1 MSTYLTE
8 LVGKILQVGFG
19 QPADNDRIVRDATDQ
34 IDRLIAN
41 GEMTGGEILCING
54 RASMPVCFA
63 IAAKVGHI
71 FGAIAVSDPK
81 LGKDTFVV
89 TITHSPTYQ
98 LGEVLRLDVEAELN
112 NQSLAKVSLENLADS
127 EILEN
132 SSSFFVKLEGNVLL
146 VDFNRLQ
153 EVSNDRLVKDASAE
167 LDRLVASGEL
177 RGGDLLKINGPIS
190 APVSYVISHRV
201 SHLYKAIA
209 MFDPK
214 MSRYVVTSSH
224 DSKYRLGD
232 TIFFDELTNP
242 ARVRVVLCGAAN
254 SGKSCLREGLKQALW
269 NLKLQ
274 IYPYVIT
281 AQPDGDGCFTF
292 ETYRY
297 DATYASELKQTL
309 KSQSKGFMPEFVH
322 LVAGWVRN
330 ASLPLTLVDVG
341 GQISP
346 ENKLI
351 MNEATHA
358 IILSKTQAEID
369 QWRAFCQ
376 SFKPRNLEVIAELHS
391 ILEGDGDRFEETDR
405 LLTGEI
411 CGINRGVDL
420 SERPIVKALA
430 LQLVALVKSMER
442 EIS

>member
-1 MSTYLTE
+1 MSTYLTK
-8 LVGKILQVGFG
+8 LDGKILQVGFG
-19 QPADNDRIVRDATDQ
+19 QSADNDRIVRDATDQ

-54 RASMPVCFA
+54 RASMPVGFA

-89 TITHSPTYQ
+89 TITHSASYK
-98 LGEVLRLDVEAELN
+98 LGEVLRLDVEAAQN
-112 NQSLAKVSLENLADS
+112 TQSLAKVSLEDS
-127 EILEN
+127 ESLDD
-132 SSSFFVKLEGNVLL
+132 SSSFFVKLEGHVLL

-177 RGGDLLKINGPIS
+177 RGGELLKINGPIS
-190 APVSYVISHRV
+190 LPVSYVVSHRV

-224 DSKYRLGD
+224 ASNYSLGD

-269 NLKLQ
+269 NLKSN

-297 DATYASELKQTL
+297 DALYASELKQTL
-309 KSQSKGFMPEFVH
+309 KSQSQGFKPEFVH
-322 LVAGWVRN
+322 LVGGWVRN

-369 QWRAFCQ
+369 EWRAFCQ

-391 ILEGDGDRFEETDR
+391 ILAGECDRFEETDS
-405 LLTGEI
+405 LLSGEI
-411 CGINRGVDL
+411 CGIERGIDL

-430 LQLVALVKSMER
+430 ARLVALVQSMEGG
-442 EIS
+442 IS

>member
-8 LVGKILQVGFG
+8 LNGKILQVGFG

-41 GEMTGGEILCING
+41 GEMSGGEILCING
-54 RASMPVCFA
+54 RASVPVSFA

-89 TITHSPTYQ
+89 TITHSATYK
-98 LGEVLRLDVEAELN
+98 LGELVRLDAEQN
-112 NQSLAKVSLENLADS
+112 TQSIDEVSLEDLEDS
-127 EILEN
+127 ESN
-132 SSSFFVKLEGNVLL
+132 HSSFFVKIEGNVLL
-146 VDFNRLQ
+146 MDFNRLQ
-153 EVSNDRLVKDASAE
+153 EVSNARLVKDASAE

-177 RGGDLLKINGPIS
+177 RGGELLKINGPVS
-190 APVSYVISHRV
+190 LPVSYVISHRV

-214 MSRYVVTSSH
+214 MSRYVVTSSNNPQ
-224 DSKYRLGD
+224 YRLGD

-242 ARVRVVLCGAAN
+242 ARVRVVLCGSAN
-254 SGKSCLREGLKQALW
+254 SGKSCLREGLKQALS
-269 NLKLQ
+269 NLHSSKSN

-297 DATYASELKQTL
+297 DATYASDLKQTL
-309 KSQSKGFMPEFVH
+309 KSQSQGFLPEFVH

-346 ENKLI
+346 ENRVI
-351 MNEATHA
+351 MSEATHA

-369 QWRAFCQ
+369 QWRSFCK
-376 SFKPRNLEVIAELHS
+376 SLKPRNLEVIAELHS
-391 ILEGDGDRFEETDR
+391 ILDGDRDRFEETDN

-420 SERPIVKALA
+420 SDRAIVKALA
-430 LQLVALVKSMER
+430 SQLVALVRSMER

>member
-8 LVGKILQVGFG
+8 LDGKILQVGFG

-54 RASMPVCFA
+54 RASMPVGFA

-89 TITHSPTYQ
+89 AITHSPTYQ
-98 LGEVLRLDVEAELN
+98 LGEVLRLEAAAEQKP
-112 NQSLAKVSLENLADS
+112 QSLAKVSLEDP
-127 EILEN
+127 EVLEN

-167 LDRLVASGEL
+167 LDRLVAAGEL
-177 RGGDLLKINGPIS
+177 RGGELLKVNGPIS
-190 APVSYVISHRV
+190 LPVSFVVSHRV

-224 DSKYRLGD
+224 DPQYRLGD

-269 NLKLQ
+269 NLKS

-297 DATYASELKQTL
+297 DEIYASELKQTL
-309 KSQSKGFMPEFVH
+309 KSQSQGFKPEFVH

-341 GQISP
+341 GQISS

-369 QWRAFCQ
+369 EWRSFCQ

-391 ILEGDGDRFEETDR
+391 ILDGDGDRFEETDR

-411 CGINRGVDL
+411 FGIERGVDL

-430 LQLVALVKSMER
+430 SRLVALVRSMEGG
-442 EIS
+442 IS

>member
-8 LVGKILQVGFG
+8 LDGKILQVGFG

-34 IDRLIAN
+34 IDQLIAN

-54 RASMPVCFA
+54 RASMPVGFA

-89 TITHSPTYQ
+89 AITHSPTYK
-98 LGEVLRLDVEAELN
+98 LGEVLRLDAEN
-112 NQSLAKVSLENLADS
+112 EQNTQSLAKVSLENLEDS
-127 EILEN
+127 KALEN

-167 LDRLVASGEL
+167 LDRLMAAGEL
-177 RGGDLLKINGPIS
+177 RGGELLKINGPIS
-190 APVSYVISHRV
+190 LPVSFVVSHRV
-201 SHLYKAIA
+201 WHLYKAIA

-224 DSKYRLGD
+224 DPQYRLGD

-269 NLKLQ
+269 NLKSNT
-274 IYPYVIT
+274 YPYVIT

-297 DATYASELKQTL
+297 DATYASDLKQTL
-309 KSQSKGFMPEFVH
+309 KSQSQGFKPEFVH

-341 GQISP
+341 GQISS

-351 MNEATHA
+351 MSEATHA
-358 IILSKTQAEID
+358 IILSKTQSEID
-369 QWRAFCQ
+369 EWRSFCQ
-376 SFKPRNLEVIAELHS
+376 SFKPRNLEVIAEIHS
-391 ILEGDGDRFEETDR
+391 ILDGDGDRFEETDS

-430 LQLVALVKSMER
+430 LRLVALVKSMEGG
-442 EIS
+442 IS

>member
-1 MSTYLTE
+1 MSTFLTE
-8 LVGKILQVGFG
+8 LTGRVLQVGFG
-19 QPADNDRIVRDATDQ
+19 KPADNDRIVRDATEQ
-34 IDRLIAN
+34 IDRAIAT
-41 GEMTGGEILCING
+41 GEMTGGEILFIDG
-54 RASMPVCFA
+54 RASVPVSFA
-63 IAAKVGHI
+63 VAAKVGHI

-89 TITHSPTYQ
+89 TITHSPIYQ
-98 LGEVLRLDVEAELN
+98 LGAFLRLDAAQNITFLPE
-112 NQSLAKVSLENLADS
+112 SLPSA
-127 EILEN
+127 
-132 SSSFFVKLEGNVLL
+132 SSASSSTSFFVQLQGNILL
-146 VDFNRLQ
+146 VDFNRLEQ
-153 EVSNDRLVKDASAE
+153 VSNDQLVKDTSTE
-167 LDRLVASGEL
+167 LDRLVATGEL
-177 RGGDLLKINGPIS
+177 GGGELLKISGPIS
-190 APVSYVISHRV
+190 LPLSYTISHRV

-209 MFDPK
+209 VFDPK

-224 DSKYRLGD
+224 DPKYRLGD

-242 ARVRVVLCGAAN
+242 ARVRVVLCGSAN

-269 NLKLQ
+269 NLRSH

-309 KSQSKGFMPEFVH
+309 KSQSNGFMPEFVH

-341 GQISP
+341 GKILP
-346 ENKLI
+346 ENRVI
-351 MNEATHA
+351 MSEATHA

-369 QWRAFCQ
+369 QWRSFCE
-376 SFKPRNLEVIAELHS
+376 SFKPRNLEIIAELHS
-391 ILEGDGDRFEETDR
+391 ILEGDGDRFEETES

-420 SERPIVKALA
+420 SERPIVKAIA
-430 LQLVALVKSMER
+430 RRLVTLVRSMER

>member
-1 MSTYLTE
+1 MSTYLTK
-8 LVGKILQVGFG
+8 LDGKILQVGFG
-19 QPADNDRIVRDATDQ
+19 QSADNDRIVRDATDQ

-54 RASMPVCFA
+54 RASMPVGFA

-89 TITHSPTYQ
+89 AITHSATYK
-98 LGEVLRLDVEAELN
+98 LGEVLRLDAEN
-112 NQSLAKVSLENLADS
+112 EQNIQSLIKVSLEDS
-127 EILEN
+127 ESLGN

-153 EVSNDRLVKDASAE
+153 EVSNARLVKDASAE
-167 LDRLVASGEL
+167 LDRLVAAGEL
-177 RGGDLLKINGPIS
+177 CGGELLKVNGPIS
-190 APVSYVISHRV
+190 LPVSFVVSHRV

-224 DSKYRLGD
+224 DLQYRLGD
-232 TIFFDELTNP
+232 TILFDELTNP
-242 ARVRVVLCGAAN
+242 VRVRVVLCGAAN

-269 NLKLQ
+269 NLKSN

-297 DATYASELKQTL
+297 DETFASELKQTL
-309 KSQSKGFMPEFVH
+309 KSQSQGFKPEFVH

-351 MNEATHA
+351 MGEATHA
-358 IILSKTQAEID
+358 VILSKTQAEID
-369 QWRAFCQ
+369 EWRAFCQ
-376 SFKPRNLEVIAELHS
+376 SFKPRNLEIIAELHS
-391 ILEGDGDRFEETDR
+391 ILGGEGDRFEETDN

-411 CGINRGVDL
+411 YGINRGVDL
-420 SERPIVKALA
+420 SDRAIVKALA
-430 LQLVALVKSMER
+430 LRLVMLVRSMEGG
-442 EIS
+442 IS

>member
-1 MSTYLTE
+1 
-8 LVGKILQVGFG
+8 
-19 QPADNDRIVRDATDQ
+19 
-34 IDRLIAN
+34 
-41 GEMTGGEILCING
+41 MTGGEILCING

>member
-8 LVGKILQVGFG
+8 LDGKILKVGFG

-34 IDRLIAN
+34 IDRLITN
-41 GEMTGGEILCING
+41 GEITGGEILCING
-54 RASMPVCFA
+54 RSSMPVGFA
-63 IAAKVGHI
+63 IAAKVGHL

-89 TITHSPTYQ
+89 AITHSATYQ
-98 LGEVLRLDVEAELN
+98 LGDVVRLEAEAEQN
-112 NQSLAKVSLENLADS
+112 TQSLVKVGLEDSESLES
-127 EILEN
+127 

-153 EVSNDRLVKDASAE
+153 EVSNARLVKDASAE

-177 RGGDLLKINGPIS
+177 RGGELLKINGPIS
-190 APVSYVISHRV
+190 LPLSYVVSHRV

-269 NLKLQ
+269 NLKSS

-292 ETYRY
+292 ETYLY
-297 DATYASELKQTL
+297 DETYASELKQTL
-309 KSQSKGFMPEFVH
+309 KSQSQGFMPEFVH

-351 MNEATHA
+351 MNEATHT

-369 QWRAFCQ
+369 EWRSFCQ
-376 SFKPRNLEVIAELHS
+376 SFKPRNLEIVAELHS
-391 ILEGDGDRFEETDR
+391 ILDGDGDRFEQTDS

-420 SERPIVKALA
+420 SDRAIVKTLA
-430 LQLVALVKSMER
+430 LRLVALVRSMEGG
-442 EIS
+442 IS

>member
-1 MSTYLTE
+1 MSTYLTK
-8 LVGKILQVGFG
+8 LDGKILQVGFDK
-19 QPADNDRIVRDATDQ
+19 PADNDRIVRDATDQ
-34 IDRLIAN
+34 IDRLIAD

-54 RASMPVCFA
+54 RASMPVGFA

-89 TITHSPTYQ
+89 AITHSATYK
-98 LGEVLRLDVEAELN
+98 LGEVLRLDAEN
-112 NQSLAKVSLENLADS
+112 EQNIQSLIKVSLEDS
-127 EILEN
+127 EGVEN
-132 SSSFFVKLEGNVLL
+132 SPSFFFKLEGNVLL

-167 LDRLVASGEL
+167 LDRLVASGDL
-177 RGGDLLKINGPIS
+177 LGGELLKINGPIS
-190 APVSYVISHRV
+190 LPVSYVVSHRV

-214 MSRYVVTSSH
+214 MSRYVVTSSY
-224 DSKYRLGD
+224 DPKYRLGD

-242 ARVRVVLCGAAN
+242 ASVRVVLCGTAN

-269 NLKLQ
+269 NLKSN

-297 DATYASELKQTL
+297 DETYASELKQTL
-309 KSQSKGFMPEFVH
+309 KSQSQGFKPEFVH

-341 GQISP
+341 GQISS

-358 IILSKTQAEID
+358 IILSKSQAEID
-369 QWRAFCQ
+369 EWRSFCQ
-376 SFKPRNLEVIAELHS
+376 SFKPRNLEIIAELHS
-391 ILEGDGDRFEETDR
+391 SLGGDSDRFEETDN

-411 CGINRGVDL
+411 YGINRGVDL

-430 LQLVALVKSMER
+430 LRLVALVRSMEGG
-442 EIS
+442 IS